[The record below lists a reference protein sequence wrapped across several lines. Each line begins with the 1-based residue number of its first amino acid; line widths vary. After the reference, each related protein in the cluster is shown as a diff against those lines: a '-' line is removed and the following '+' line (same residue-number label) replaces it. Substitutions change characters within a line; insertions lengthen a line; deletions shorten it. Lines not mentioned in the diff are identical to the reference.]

1 MDGVMAYFRMLRFRT
16 ADLALQEPES
26 TALLL
31 TTRGHSWKAL
41 PHKSARTGLDT
52 EEAAGGKA
60 SLRQGAGV
68 TLGL

>member
-1 MDGVMAYFRMLRFRT
+1 MAYFWMLRFRT
-16 ADLALQEPES
+16 ADLALQKPAS

-31 TTRGHSWKAL
+31 TTRGHSWKVL

-52 EEAAGGKA
+52 EEGAGGKA
-60 SLRQGAGV
+60 SLRQGARV